1 MTNRKHAQGFTMIE
15 ITIVLLIVGII
26 AAVAIPSYQDSVRK
40 GRRATAQACLTEV
53 SQFMERFY
61 ATQLTYAGAAI
72 PNLQCRR
79 CGVSGTNRGI
89 RDVKDSLSV
98 ATDKVDRV
106 ERNTGV
112 VARAQNTVG
121 IVRCE
126 PEAEL
131 ADIQN

>member
-53 SQFMERFY
+53 SRFMERFY

-72 PNLQCRR
+72 PNLQCITELNGFYAFSFPAAATQAAYTVQAAPVAGSAQVGDK
-79 CGVSGTNRGI
+79 CGTMTLNQAGAKTPGNPPDCWR
-89 RDVKDSLSV
+89 
-98 ATDKVDRV
+98 
-106 ERNTGV
+106 
-112 VARAQNTVG
+112 
-121 IVRCE
+121 
-126 PEAEL
+126 
-131 ADIQN
+131 